1 MEQKIV
7 FFKKNT
13 MKVTDLIKNNILKTV
28 GFTIEIAIYLIKK
41 TKFIFF

>member
-1 MEQKIV
+1 MEQKIA

-13 MKVTDLIKNNILKTV
+13 IEVAYLIKNNILKTV
-28 GFTIEIAIYLIKK
+28 DFTEEMMIFLIKK